1 MPSESRWFVKV
12 GLLYLLVTFVAGSV
26 LLTGEALGHRAPYIF
41 GVEHAHLGTV
51 GWLVNIV
58 IGIALW
64 LLPLNRQR
72 FPSTQG
78 RYPPGAV
85 LACFALLNGGLLT
98 RVVAEPWYV
107 LAGQPF
113 AAAMLLLVASLAQT
127 IAIVLFVAIAWQRVR
142 APSQTAPGIR

>member
-12 GLLYLLVTFVAGSV
+12 GLLYLIATFVAGSV
-26 LLTGEALGHRAPYIF
+26 RLIGEALGHPAPYIF

-78 RYPPGAV
+78 RYPPGAI
-85 LACFALLNGGLLT
+85 LACFALLNGGLLA
-98 RVVAEPWYV
+98 RVVAEPWHV
-107 LAGQPF
+107 LGGQRI
-113 AAAMLLLVASLAQT
+113 AAAMLLLVASLAQS
-127 IAIVLFVAIAWQRVR
+127 IAIVLFVAIAWQRAR
-142 APSQTAPGIR
+142 APNQAASGIR

>member
-12 GLLYLLVTFVAGSV
+12 GLLYLIATFVAGSV
-26 LLTGEALGHRAPYIF
+26 LLIGEALGHHAPYIF

-51 GWLVNIV
+51 GWLVNLV

-85 LACFALLNGGLLT
+85 LACFALLNGGLLA

-107 LAGQPF
+107 LGGQRS
-113 AAAMLLLVASLAQT
+113 AAAMLLLVASLAQS
-127 IAIVLFVAIAWQRVR
+127 IAIVLFVAIAWQRAR
-142 APSQTAPGIR
+142 APSQAR